1 MFILVGCNING
12 TDFTDFMK
20 VFKLVITVI
29 QYAVPVALI
38 LWGSIDL
45 FKSITTG
52 KDDEIKKK
60 QTLLF
65 KKVLSAVIVFLL
77 PWLVFT
83 IMGLLGGGVKAFGNC
98 YKDTT
103 PGLPKL
109 DSDVGYGNTDNSDN
123 NSDR

>member
-1 MFILVGCNING
+1 MFILAKDPCTIGG
-12 TDFTDFMK
+12 APMGDFMS
-20 VFKLVITVI
+20 VFKLVITII

-65 KKVLSAVIVFLL
+65 KKVLSAVIIFLL

-83 IMGLLGGGVKAFGNC
+83 LMSILGGTIGNFGSC
-98 YKDTT
+98 YKGVD
-103 PGLPKL
+103 PGIPDLTSKENQ
-109 DSDVGYGNTDNSDN
+109 GAYGK
-123 NSDR
+123 

>member
-1 MFILVGCNING
+1 MKELGLFFLTEGCDVGGADISAFMSVFRLVVTI
-12 TDFTDFMK
+12 
-20 VFKLVITVI
+20 I

-77 PWLVFT
+77 PWLIFT
-83 IMGLLGGGVKAFGNC
+83 IMDLLGVKFGTC
-98 YKDTT
+98 YQHSKPSIPNIGEETE
-103 PGLPKL
+103 
-109 DSDVGYGNTDNSDN
+109 N
-123 NSDR
+123 

>member
-1 MFILVGCNING
+1 MFILVKNDCLIGGANLES
-12 TDFTDFMK
+12 FMAI
-20 VFKLVITVI
+20 FKLVITVI
-29 QYAVPVALI
+29 QYAVPVAII

-65 KKVLSAVIVFLL
+65 KKVLSAVIIFLL

-83 IMGLLGGGVKAFGNC
+83 IMSLLGGSVGNFGSC
-98 YKDTT
+98 YKQAT
-103 PGLPKL
+103 PGIPELG
-109 DSDVGYGNTDNSDN
+109 SDLTPASTQD
-123 NSDR
+123 

>member
-1 MFILVGCNING
+1 MFILAKDPCTIGG
-12 TDFTDFMK
+12 APMGDFMS
-20 VFKLVITVI
+20 VFKLVITII

-52 KDDEIKKK
+52 KDEEIKKK

-65 KKVLSAVIVFLL
+65 KKVLSAVIIFLL

-83 IMGLLGGGVKAFGNC
+83 LMSILGGAVGDFGSC
-98 YKDTT
+98 YKSAEA
-103 PGLPKL
+103 GLPDL
-109 DSDVGYGNTDNSDN
+109 SSGTNGY
-123 NSDR
+123 

>member
-1 MFILVGCNING
+1 MFIMDCVVGG
-12 TDFTDFMK
+12 KDFTSFIQ
-20 VFKLVITVI
+20 VFKLIITVV

-52 KDDEIKKK
+52 KEDEIKKK

-65 KKVLSAVIVFLL
+65 KKVLSAVIIFLL

-83 IMGLLGGGVKAFGNC
+83 VLSILGGTVRTFGEC
-98 YKDTT
+98 YKTT
-103 PGLPKL
+103 KAGFPNLNGE
-109 DSDVGYGNTDNSDN
+109 SGY
-123 NSDR
+123 

>member
-1 MFILVGCNING
+1 MFILADDCTIGG
-12 TDFTDFMK
+12 APMGDFMS
-20 VFKLVITVI
+20 VFKLVITII

-65 KKVLSAVIVFLL
+65 KKVLSAVIILLL
-77 PWLVFT
+77 PWLIFT
-83 IMGLLGGGVKAFGNC
+83 VMSMLGSTIGKFGKC
-98 YKDTT
+98 YRAVDAGI
-103 PGLPKL
+103 PDL
-109 DSDVGYGNTDNSDN
+109 SDKEIQGAYN
-123 NSDR
+123 

>member
-1 MFILVGCNING
+1 MFILVNNCLIGGANLES
-12 TDFTDFMK
+12 FMAI
-20 VFKLVITVI
+20 FKLVITVI

-65 KKVLSAVIVFLL
+65 KKVLSAVIIFLL

-83 IMGLLGGGVKAFGNC
+83 IMSLLGGSVGSFGSC
-98 YKDTT
+98 YKQANPGIPDLGSDLTPATT
-103 PGLPKL
+103 K
-109 DSDVGYGNTDNSDN
+109 V
-123 NSDR
+123 RK

>member
-1 MFILVGCNING
+1 MYLLIKDCEIG
-12 TDFTDFMK
+12 TSQTDVTDFMG
-20 VFKLVITVI
+20 VFKLVITVV

-65 KKVLSAVIVFLL
+65 KKVLSAVIVFIL
-77 PWLVFT
+77 PWLVFSV
-83 IMGLLGGGVKAFGNC
+83 MSLLGGSIGKFGDC
-98 YKDTT
+98 YKKSPT
-103 PGLPKL
+103 GLPNFNGNEYY
-109 DSDVGYGNTDNSDN
+109 SD
-123 NSDR
+123 

>member
-1 MFILVGCNING
+1 MYLLVKACKIG
-12 TDFTDFMK
+12 TSETDVTTFMG

-65 KKVLSAVIVFLL
+65 KKVLSAVIVFIL
-77 PWLVFT
+77 PWLIFSVMT
-83 IMGLLGGGVKAFGNC
+83 LLGGSIGDFGEC
-98 YKDTT
+98 YKKSPT
-103 PGLPKL
+103 GLP
-109 DSDVGYGNTDNSDN
+109 SFEGNEYYSK
-123 NSDR
+123 

>member
-1 MFILVGCNING
+1 MGKLGLFFLATNGCSIGNPPADISG
-12 TDFTDFMK
+12 FMS
-20 VFKLVITVI
+20 VFRLVITVI

-77 PWLVFT
+77 PWLIFT
-83 IMGLLGGGVKAFGNC
+83 IMSLLGVSFGEC
-98 YKDTT
+98 YKNSN
-103 PGLPKL
+103 PGIPNIGSETK
-109 DSDVGYGNTDNSDN
+109 
-123 NSDR
+123 